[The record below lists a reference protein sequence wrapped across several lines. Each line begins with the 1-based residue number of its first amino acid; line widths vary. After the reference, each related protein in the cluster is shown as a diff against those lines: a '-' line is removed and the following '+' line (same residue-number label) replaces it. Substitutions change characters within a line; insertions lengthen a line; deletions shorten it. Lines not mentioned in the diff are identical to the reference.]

1 MAPVLKPEKTRVVE
15 RVAASA
21 LDRRSLVRSGMAA
34 AGAWSAGAA
43 LDAARDAAKAAEST
57 AGPNERNA
65 NVVLAH
71 GAWADGSS
79 WSKVIVGLN
88 AKGVKALAAPLPLTS
103 LTNDIAALER
113 TLERLDGPI
122 ILAAHAYAG
131 GVIAG
136 TRSEKVKGLVY
147 VTALAPDE
155 GETVAEVFYRAK
167 PDPKAPKLA
176 PDDQGLIWLPEE
188 AFAAAFAPNATAEER
203 VVLTAVQRP
212 IAVQSISVK
221 VGRPLWRDRPS
232 WFLVAEQDRMI
243 LLETQLFMA
252 ERMKAR
258 VRAVSA
264 DHTPIISS
272 PGAVVDVILE
282 AIRETAEASRG

>member
-1 MAPVLKPEKTRVVE
+1 MPPVLKTGETTVV
-15 RVAASA
+15 RQVAASA
-21 LDRRSLVRSGMAA
+21 LNRRLLLKSGMAA
-34 AGAWSAGAA
+34 AGALSAGAT
-43 LDAARDAAKAAEST
+43 LDAARDAAKATQSMMGT
-57 AGPNERNA
+57 TERNA

-103 LTNDIAALER
+103 LADDIAALER
-113 TLERLDGPI
+113 SLERVDGPVI
-122 ILAAHAYAG
+122 VSGHAYAG
-131 GVIAG
+131 AVIAG
-136 TRSEKVKGLVY
+136 TRSDKVKGLVY

-155 GETVAEVFYRAK
+155 GETVADVFYHAK
-167 PDPKAPKLA
+167 PDPKAPKLT
-176 PDDQGLIWLPEE
+176 PDDHGLIWLPEQ

-243 LLETQLFMA
+243 LHETQLFMA

-258 VRAVSA
+258 LREIPA

-272 PGAVVDVILE
+272 PGAVVDFIVE
-282 AIRETAEASRG
+282 AVRESAKASGG